1 MWLKGFRM
9 YWYRAQPF
17 VTDLVFL
24 AGFRVHCALG
34 LQGLVMTR
42 FIIYIFFG
50 GGRIVGYRFTM
61 LGSSV
66 HYRV

>member
-42 FIIYIFFG
+42 FIIYIFFWG
-50 GGRIVGYRFTM
+50 GAYC
-61 LGSSV
+61 
-66 HYRV
+66 RV

>member
-1 MWLKGFRM
+1 M

-42 FIIYIFFG
+42 FIIIIIFFFG
-50 GGRIVGYRFTM
+50 GGGGAYC
-61 LGSSV
+61 
-66 HYRV
+66 RV